1 MLKVLLKKQ
10 FAEVFKSYFYDAKK
24 NRMRSKGAIIGWFV
38 FFIVVM
44 VGMLGG
50 IFTSMALSLCGPL
63 HEAGMG
69 WLYFLL
75 TSGIAVL
82 LGAFGS
88 VFNTYAGLYLAKD
101 NDLLLSMPIPVR
113 IILTA
118 RLLNVYLMGALYASV
133 VLFPALV
140 VSWIVVG
147 FSLARVVCGLVL
159 LLIVTVIVLLLS
171 CLLGWVVA
179 RISLKLKN
187 KSFIAVLVSLLF
199 LGGYYFV
206 YFRANALIQNLVA
219 NAQTYGD
226 KIKGAAYILYL
237 FGRIGEGSWLSTV
250 IFLAVAAVLFALV
263 WLVLSRSFL
272 RIATSSGAGTGKA
285 RYVERTAKEKT
296 AFRALLAKEFA
307 RFTSSPNYMLN
318 CGFGILMI
326 PVAGVALLL
335 KGKMICDAV
344 NGALTGRPDSAA
356 VLISIMLCLLT
367 SMIDPAAPSVSLE
380 GRSLW
385 IAQSLPIQ
393 PKTVLRAKAAMQLI
407 LTEIPMLFAGICA
420 AIIIPSSASV
430 KVMVCVTPLVYGV
443 FSALFNMVIGVR
455 MPLLNW
461 TNEIVPIKQSG
472 SVMIALIG
480 GWGIAVVPGGL
491 YLLVGYHI
499 GAAAYLLI
507 CTILFAVLSACM
519 LRWLDRKGSR
529 IFSALAA

>member
-1 MLKVLLKKQ
+1 M
-10 FAEVFKSYFYDAKK
+10 AKSAKK
-24 NRMRSKGAIIGWFV
+24 SK
-38 FFIVVM
+38 
-44 VGMLGG
+44 
-50 IFTSMALSLCGPL
+50 
-63 HEAGMG
+63 
-69 WLYFLL
+69 
-75 TSGIAVL
+75 
-82 LGAFGS
+82 
-88 VFNTYAGLYLAKD
+88 K
-101 NDLLLSMPIPVR
+101 
-113 IILTA
+113 
-118 RLLNVYLMGALYASV
+118 
-133 VLFPALV
+133 
-140 VSWIVVG
+140 
-147 FSLARVVCGLVL
+147 
-159 LLIVTVIVLLLS
+159 
-171 CLLGWVVA
+171 
-179 RISLKLKN
+179 KN
-187 KSFIAVLVSLLF
+187 SFITVLVSLLF
-199 LGGYYFV
+199 IGGYYFV
-206 YFRANALIQNLVA
+206 YFKANILIQNLLT

-237 FGRIGEGSWLSTV
+237 FGRIGEGSWLSAA

-296 AFRALLAKEFA
+296 AFRALLAKEFT

-318 CGFGILMI
+318 CGFSILMI

-344 NGALTGRPDSAA
+344 NGTLSGRPDVAA
-356 VLISIMLCLLT
+356 VLICIMLCLIT
-367 SMIDPAAPSVSLE
+367 AMIDPAAPSVSLE
-380 GRSLW
+380 GKSLW

-461 TNEIVPIKQSG
+461 TNETVPIKQSG
-472 SVMIALIG
+472 SVIVALLG

-491 YLLVGYHI
+491 YLLAGYHI
-499 GAAAYLLI
+499 GAAAYLLL
-507 CTILFAVLSACM
+507 CTVLFAALSACM